1 MSELFIPNTRMI
13 SKRTSELGILSAG
26 SFFVRLDIE
35 YFAGICRIGVE
46 RLKRKI
52 VGNGKVKRSSKEE
65 VW

>member
-1 MSELFIPNTRMI
+1 L
-13 SKRTSELGILSAG
+13 AG